1 MRAEYIFCK
10 WKAKNLFP
18 FSLFTRCLSKKVMK
32 RLLLCLTFGILT
44 IMHATAQ
51 KGAVELVA
59 PLPQEWPD
67 DEIFVQTRPADDL
80 WWRNFEDALLDSLM
94 IVATERNLSVLTAMT
109 NIRIAKAGW
118 RMTQSELLPSVDL
131 SAGWSR
137 KKTRGKL
144 SQTGDA
150 EAGYGCV
157 TGTLTASWQVDVF
170 GKIVKRAQAQKR
182 AFQATSEEF
191 RAVMLTLCA
200 EVASNYFSLRQCQA
214 ELEVLQSNA
223 QSQKEIMEIVVAR
236 FETGFASK
244 LDVAQAKSVYYSTLA
259 SIPSMKANVRQYI
272 NSLTTLLALFPG
284 SIDERLSHPQ
294 PLPDYVDAVA
304 VGVPANL
311 LRRRPDVRAA
321 ELTVGAKAA
330 LLGASKRDGWP
341 SFDRNGSIGYSAN
354 NLNRLFREGSSVWE
368 ITPTMKWNLFDGG
381 HDVAATMEAKAE
393 LEQSVIAFNNVV
405 LTAVQE
411 ADNAMTMY
419 KHSLMT
425 IEALKEAVR
434 QGEETLELSLE
445 LYKQG
450 LTQFQN
456 VLDAQRSLL
465 GSQDNLVQTRGY
477 SLLSLIQLYKALGG
491 GW

>member
-1 MRAEYIFCK
+1 
-10 WKAKNLFP
+10 
-18 FSLFTRCLSKKVMK
+18 MK

-137 KKTRGKL
+137 NKTSGNL

-150 EAGYGCV
+150 EAWYGYF
-157 TGTLTASWQVDVF
+157 TGTLSASWQVDVF

-244 LDVAQAKSVYYSTLA
+244 LDVAQAKSVYYNTLA

-330 LLGASKRDGWP
+330 LLGASKRDWLP
-341 SFDRNGSIGYSAN
+341 SFYLNGSIGYSAN

-368 ITPTMKWNLFDGG
+368 ITPTMTWNLFDGG